1 MSNTNLTNSGAH
13 PPYRSY
19 SQHVLET
26 IICKHTQ
33 LSKSKTSPVKQITGG
48 KDEPNIVFDAEI
60 AADFTIWNSERKDK

>member
-1 MSNTNLTNSGAH
+1 MSNTDLTNSGAH

-19 SQHVLET
+19 SQHLLKT
-26 IICKHTQ
+26 ILCK
-33 LSKSKTSPVKQITGG
+33 LSKCKTSPVIQTIGG